1 MKIVL
6 AGKAGFC
13 FGVERAVNEA
23 LHAASRYNKKIYT
36 LGPIIHN
43 RDVVERLK
51 EKDIFPINM
60 EDIENLKPEDVII
73 IRSHGVGKEVYDIL
87 KKKGIEILDAT
98 CPFVTNIHIK
108 VNKYF
113 SLGYGI
119 IIVGDKDHPEVM
131 GINGWCHNTAIIT
144 KDGEDL
150 TEIPDRICI
159 VAQTTEKKDNWDK
172 VLARINGE
180 GREILSFNTICTA
193 TSERQKAA
201 LDLSKEVDAM
211 VVLGGRDSSNSKKLF
226 KICSENCKN
235 TIFVENSGE
244 IPDEIIKDNRINK
257 IGVTAGAST
266 PEWIIKEAITKMSD
280 EKDLEFNEQ
289 LEFMEKF
296 DRRIA
301 VGSVVSGKIIS
312 INEKGAY
319 LNIGYKADGLLPAEE
334 VTLEPNESLSDLFKE
349 GDFIEVKVISRQNE
363 DGYVVLSKIELERQ
377 EAYNQIKE
385 AFEKKEPIKVT
396 IKEAVN
402 GGVIS
407 SFRGVRIFIP
417 ASHIELFHV
426 ENLDEYVGKTVDV
439 QIIEF
444 KEVKRNKKIVASRRA
459 LLQKEREKAEEG
471 TWEKLEEGQTVK
483 GEVKRMTPFGAF
495 IDVDGVDGLLHVSE
509 LSYGRIDK
517 PSDILKVGEIIEAY
531 VLNVDKENKKLSLSL
546 KKLIEDPWKNAALKY
561 PVDSVVLGKVVR
573 FADFGAFIELEPGVD
588 ALAHISQIS
597 HKRINKP
604 GDVLEIGQMVKAKI
618 IDVNIETKK
627 IGLSIKEVNDL

>member
-1 MKIVL
+1 MEVVL

-23 LHAASRYNKKIYT
+23 LQAAVRYNKKIYT

-43 RDVVERLK
+43 RDVVEKLK
-51 EKDIFPINM
+51 EKNIFPINM
-60 EDIENLKPEDVII
+60 EDIENLKPADVVI
-73 IRSHGVGKEVYDIL
+73 IRSHGVGEKVYDSL
-87 KKKGIEILDAT
+87 KNKEIEIIDAT

-113 SLGYGI
+113 NQGYGI

-131 GINGWCHNTAIIT
+131 GINGWCQNTAIIT

-172 VLARINGE
+172 VLAKVSCGE
-180 GREILSFNTICTA
+180 RDILSFNTICTA

-201 LDLSKEVDAM
+201 SDLSKKVDAM
-211 VVLGGRDSSNSKKLF
+211 VVLGGKDSSNSKKLY

-301 VGSVVSGKIIS
+301 VGSVISGKIIS

-319 LNIGYKADGLLPAEE
+319 LNIGYKADGLLPVEE
-334 VTLEPNESLSDLFKE
+334 VTLEPNEKLSDLFKE
-349 GDFIEVKVISRQNE
+349 GDFIEVKVISRKNE
-363 DGYVVLSKIELERQ
+363 DGYVVLSKVELERQ

-407 SFRGVRIFIP
+407 SFRGVRIFVP
-417 ASHIELFHV
+417 ASHIELYHV
-426 ENLDEYVGKTVDV
+426 ENLNEYVGKTVEV

-444 KEVKRNKKIVASRRA
+444 KEVKRNTKIVASRRS
-459 LLQKEREKAEEG
+459 LLQKEREKSEEG

-517 PSDILKVGEIIEAY
+517 PSDILKIGEVIEVY
-531 VLNVDKENKKLSLSL
+531 VLNVDRENKKLSLSL
-546 KKLIEDPWKNAALKY
+546 KKLIEDPWKNASEKY

>member
-1 MKIVL
+1 MKVVL
-6 AGKAGFC
+6 ANKAGFC

-23 LHAASRYNKKIYT
+23 SQAAVKYNKKIYT

-43 RDVVERLK
+43 RDVVEKLK
-51 EKDIFPINM
+51 EKNIFPINI
-60 EDIENLKPEDVII
+60 EDIDKLNSDDVVI
-73 IRSHGVGKEVYDIL
+73 IRSHGVGKEIYDIL
-87 KKKGIEILDAT
+87 KKKELEIIDAT
-98 CPFVTNIHIK
+98 CPFVTNIHLK

-113 SLGYGI
+113 NQGYGI
-119 IIVGDKDHPEVM
+119 IIVGDKDHPEVI
-131 GINGWCHNTAIIT
+131 GINGWCNNMAIIT
-144 KDGEDL
+144 KDGQDL
-150 TEIPDRICI
+150 TEIPSRICM

-172 VLARINGE
+172 VLERISGE

-193 TSERQKAA
+193 TSERQSAA
-201 LDLSKEVDAM
+201 ADLSKTVDAM

-244 IPDEIIKDNRINK
+244 IPDYIIKDKKINK

-280 EKDLEFNEQ
+280 EKNLELNEQ

-312 INEKGAY
+312 INEKGVY
-319 LNIGYKADGLLPAEE
+319 LNIGYKADGLLPLEE
-334 VTLEPNESLSDLFKE
+334 VTLEPNEKLGDLFKE
-349 GDFIEVKVISRQNE
+349 GDFIQVKVISRKNE
-363 DGYVVLSKIELERQ
+363 DGYVVLSKIELERE
-377 EAYNQIKE
+377 EAYNKIKD

-396 IKEAVN
+396 VKEAVN
-402 GGVIS
+402 GGVIT
-407 SFRGVRIFIP
+407 SFRGVRIFVP

-426 ENLDEYVGKTVDV
+426 ENLDEYVGKTIDV

-444 KEVKRNKKIVASRRA
+444 KEVKRNTKIVASRRS
-459 LLQKEREKAEEG
+459 LLQKDREKAEEG

-495 IDVDGVDGLLHVSE
+495 VDVDGVDGLLHVSE

-517 PSDILKVGEIIEAY
+517 PSDILKIGQEIETYI
-531 VLNVDKENKKLSLSL
+531 LNVDKENKKLSLSL
-546 KKLIEDPWKNAALKY
+546 KKLIEDPWKNVSLKY

-604 GDVLEIGQMVKAKI
+604 GDVLELGQMVKAKI
-618 IDVNIETKK
+618 IDVNTETKK